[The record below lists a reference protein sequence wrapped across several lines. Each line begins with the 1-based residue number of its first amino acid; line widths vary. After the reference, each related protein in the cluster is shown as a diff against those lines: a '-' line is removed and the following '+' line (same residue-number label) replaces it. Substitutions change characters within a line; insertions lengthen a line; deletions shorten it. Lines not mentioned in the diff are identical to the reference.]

1 MGSLLAWR
9 LPRPMPTHLTPR
21 YVYVEDGTTA
31 DDRMATRALERRAL
45 VRGFVER
52 VTLCETGDRH
62 VTFATRD
69 AASAT
74 LTDWEG
80 HEPFAV
86 EASDGTLRVDVVS
99 DDVFRIRYA
108 PGPLPDRPSDMV
120 VGTLPAPSVVDVA
133 ESEAAVTITTVTVIL
148 QVDRS
153 PLTITI
159 RDHEGI
165 ELCRLGGP
173 EKNLWGNWDTHPTGV
188 STTSDGHR
196 LATETHALRPGEA
209 VFGFGEQFGRLQKS
223 GQTIDLNMV
232 EALGT
237 TTPRAYKNVPFFW
250 TTRGYGVFWHTTAR
264 ATVWVGSRNAADIQ
278 VAIED
283 DHLDQYVFVGD
294 PKTILDRYTTLTGKA
309 HVPPRWSFGWWQSK
323 ISYSS
328 AAEALDIVRR
338 YRDDGLPIDVLHLD
352 THWYAEDWRCD
363 LEFDAERFPD
373 PAGFLA
379 EMDDLGVK
387 VSLWQLPYI
396 PEGSALFEEIDAV
409 EGFVGHPDGGLY
421 DIGLCYTPG
430 FAGRVGC
437 IDFTNPDGVAV
448 YQRHL
453 RRLHELGAAAIKAD
467 FGEEAPLDG
476 VYHDGTPGHLAHN
489 QYPLLYNRAV
499 AEATHDATGEWIIW
513 ARSAWAGSHRYPL
526 HWGGD
531 SSSNWDNLGPQ
542 FAAGLSLGASG
553 FTFWSQDIG
562 GFVTLDPVGGDLLV
576 RWVQAGV
583 LVSHARIHGTGTR
596 ELDTLSPETLAA
608 IRPALELRYRL
619 LPYLTG
625 EAHRSAAAG
634 LPMVRPL
641 VIEFPDDPTTWHIDD
656 QWFLG
661 EHLLVAP
668 QLEPSSR
675 RRVYLPEGRWLDWWT
690 NETIEGRQWITID
703 SPIDQIPLWIRE
715 GGVIALGPAM
725 GHVDQHPTEHILL
738 RGLAPAT
745 GRTST
750 GLIGLPDR
758 TVAWTWDQDLRFD
771 LGDIRVDHQLE

>member
-1 MGSLLAWR
+1 MENHTDTGHS
-9 LPRPMPTHLTPR
+9 
-21 YVYVEDGTTA
+21 A
-31 DDRMATRALERRAL
+31 DDRMATRFLERRAI
-45 VRGFVER
+45 VRGYVER
-52 VTLCETGDRH
+52 ATVREVGDRH

-69 AASAT
+69 AVST
-74 LTDWEG
+74 RFTDWVG
-80 HEPFAV
+80 RDRFTV
-86 EASDGTLRVDVVS
+86 ETPGGTLRVDVVS

-108 PGPLPDRPSDMV
+108 PGPLPERSSDMV
-120 VGTLPAPSVVDVA
+120 VGRTPAPSVVDIA
-133 ESEAAVTITTVTVIL
+133 ESDAAVSITTATAVL
-148 QVDRS
+148 RVDRS
-153 PLTITI
+153 PLTFTI
-159 RDHEGI
+159 RNLDGI

-173 EKNLWGNWDTHPTGV
+173 EKNMWSLWDTHPTGV
-188 STTSDGHR
+188 STTTDGRR
-196 LATETHALRPGEA
+196 LATETYALRPGEA
-209 VFGFGEQFGRLQKS
+209 VFGFGEQFGRLEKS
-223 GQTIDLNMV
+223 GQTIDLDMV
-232 EALGT
+232 EATGT

-264 ATVWVGSRNAADIQ
+264 ATAWVGSRNTADIQ

-283 DHLDQYVFVGD
+283 DHLDQFVFVGD

-328 AAEALDIVRR
+328 AAEALDIVGR
-338 YRDDGLPIDVLHLD
+338 YRDAGLPIDVLHLD
-352 THWYAEDWRCD
+352 THWFAEDWRCD
-363 LEFDAERFPD
+363 LEFDAQRFPD

-379 EMDDLGVK
+379 EMRALGVK

-396 PEGSALFEEIDAV
+396 PEGSALFDEIDAV
-409 EGFVGHPDGGLY
+409 GGFVGHPAGGIY
-421 DIGLCYTPG
+421 DVGLCFTPG
-430 FAGRVGC
+430 FEGRVGC
-437 IDFTNPDGVAV
+437 IDFTNPDGVAI

-453 RRLHELGAAAIKAD
+453 RRLHDLGAAAIKAD

-499 AEATHDATGEWIIW
+499 AEATHDATGEWVIW

-562 GFVTLDPVGGDLLV
+562 GFLTVDPVGGDLLV
-576 RWVQAGV
+576 RWIQAGL
-583 LVSHARIHGTGTR
+583 LVSHSRIHGANTR
-596 ELDTLSPETLAA
+596 ELDTLPPETLDA
-608 IRPALELRYRL
+608 IRPALALRYQL

-625 EAHRSAAAG
+625 EAHRSASAG
-634 LPMVRPL
+634 LPMARPL
-641 VIEFPDDPTTWHIDD
+641 VVEFPDDPTTWHIDD
-656 QWFLG
+656 QWLLG

-668 QLEPSSR
+668 QLEPSGR

-690 NETIEGRQWITID
+690 DETVEGRQWITVD
-703 SPIDQIPLWIRE
+703 SPIDQIPLWIRD

-725 GHVDQHPTEHILL
+725 GHVDQHPTGRLTL
-738 RGLAPAT
+738 RGLAPT
-745 GRTST
+745 RGRTST

-758 TVAWTWDQDLRFD
+758 TVAWTWNEDLHLD
-771 LGDIRVDHQLE
+771 LGDIDVDEQLE